1 MVCPESRA
9 AQSPAAS
16 VTVTSAMQATGGAAK
31 AVTDP
36 RHMPA

>member
-16 VTVTSAMQATGGAAK
+16 VTVTSAMQATVGAAM
-31 AVTDP
+31 ALTDT
-36 RHMPA
+36 RH